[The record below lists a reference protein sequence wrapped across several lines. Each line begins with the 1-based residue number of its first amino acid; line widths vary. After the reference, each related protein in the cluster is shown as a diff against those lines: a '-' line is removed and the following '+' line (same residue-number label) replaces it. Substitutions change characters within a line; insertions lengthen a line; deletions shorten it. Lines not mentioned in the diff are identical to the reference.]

1 MASQAPPQPP
11 LLPAVRAVSEEL
23 EAGVFEEAKKAPMAS
38 AFPKSPVLQ
47 GFSRMSYSK
56 KEELNE

>member
-1 MASQAPPQPP
+1 MASHVPPQPS
-11 LLPAVRAVSEEL
+11 LLPAVRA
-23 EAGVFEEAKKAPMAS
+23 EAKKAPMAS
-38 AFPKSPVLQ
+38 ASPKSPVLQ